1 MSAPHILA
9 TGRCLPERVVTNED
23 LSRRVDTSDEWVFSR
38 TGIHSRHFCTG
49 ESGLDL
55 AAEAALQAL
64 GRAGVGPEEVGV
76 CLVGTFT
83 PDFASPSMAC
93 LLQQRLGL
101 PEDTVCFDL
110 NAACAG
116 FLYGLKTAHALLSD
130 APRPCALVVG
140 TEVISRVL
148 DMDDRNTCVLFGDGA
163 GAAVLRRDEGRAWH
177 TVFGSRG
184 DPGSIWVQGPGQEP
198 SAVHMDGRNVFRF
211 AVEVVEGS
219 IRQLLAAEG
228 LESVNDLDLVVCHQA
243 NARIVD
249 HVAKKLRAREGLFY
263 KNMDR
268 YGNTSAASI
277 PIALDE
283 LAESGQLRPGMRIVT
298 VGFGGGLTWAGAL
311 LRW

>member
-9 TGRCLPERVVTNED
+9 TGRCLPEWSVTNEE
-23 LSRRVDTSDEWVFSR
+23 LSRRVATSDEWVYSR
-38 TGIHSRHFCTG
+38 TGIHSRCFCVEETG
-49 ESGLDL
+49 VEL
-55 AAEAALQAL
+55 AVRAARQAIE
-64 GRAGVGPEEVGV
+64 RAGLSAADIGV
-76 CLVGTFT
+76 CLVATFT
-83 PDFASPSMAC
+83 PDFASPSTAC
-93 LLQQRLGL
+93 LLQRELGL
-101 PEDTVCFDL
+101 LEDTICFDL

-140 TEVISRVL
+140 SEVVSRVL
-148 DMDDRNTCVLFGDGA
+148 DMADRNTCVLFGDGA
-163 GAAVLRRDEGRAWH
+163 GAVVFRRDETRSWH

-184 DPGSIWVQGPGQEP
+184 DPDSIRVQGPGPIP
-198 SAVHMDGRNVFRF
+198 SAVHMDGKAVFRF
-211 AVEVVEGS
+211 ATEVVEDS
-219 IRQLLAAEG
+219 IRQLLSADG
-228 LESVNDLDLVVCHQA
+228 LESVNEVDLVVCHQA
-243 NARIVD
+243 NARIID
-249 HVAKKLRAREGLFY
+249 HVAKKLKAREDLFY

-283 LAESGQLRPGMRIVT
+283 LAQSGELRPGMRVLT

>member
-1 MSAPHILA
+1 MSAPRILA
-9 TGRCLPERVVTNED
+9 TGRCLPEWVVTNEE
-23 LSRRVDTSDEWVFSR
+23 LSRTVDTSDEWVYSR
-38 TGIHSRHFCTG
+38 TGIHSRYFCVEETG
-49 ESGLDL
+49 VEL
-55 AAEAALQAL
+55 AVRAARQAME
-64 GRAGVGPEEVGV
+64 RAGLSAADIGV

-83 PDFASPSMAC
+83 PDFASPSTAC
-93 LLQQRLGL
+93 LLQRELGL
-101 PEDTVCFDL
+101 LEDTVCFDL

-140 TEVISRVL
+140 AEVISRVL
-148 DMDDRNTCVLFGDGA
+148 DMADRNTCVLFGDGA
-163 GAAVLRRDEGRAWH
+163 GAVVFRRDESRDWH

-184 DPGSIWVQGPGQEP
+184 DPDSIRVQGPGPIP
-198 SAVHMDGRNVFRF
+198 SAVHMDGKAVFRF
-211 AVEVVEGS
+211 ATEVVEDS

-228 LESVNDLDLVVCHQA
+228 LESVNDLDCVVCHQA
-243 NARIVD
+243 NARIID
-249 HVAKKLRAREGLFY
+249 HVAKKLKAREGLFY

-283 LAESGQLRPGMRIVT
+283 LAQSGELRPGMRLLT